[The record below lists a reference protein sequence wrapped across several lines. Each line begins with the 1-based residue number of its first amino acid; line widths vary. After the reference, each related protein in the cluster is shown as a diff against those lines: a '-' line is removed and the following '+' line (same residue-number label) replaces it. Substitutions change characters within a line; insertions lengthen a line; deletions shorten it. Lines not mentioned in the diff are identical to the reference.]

1 MIETRRLKS
10 CCKFYPSNFKFFAI
24 NKSIKTE
31 SNKVEKEVLLEVAN
45 PIYSALQKK
54 YAHLNYIIIIDDDTK
69 KDLPVH
75 FILGQGIMLK

>member
-1 MIETRRLKS
+1 MKRVVWKVVVIFIQAILS
-10 CCKFYPSNFKFFAI
+10 FFAI

-54 YAHLNYIIIIDDDTK
+54 YTHLNYIIIIDDDTK

>member
-10 CCKFYPSNFKFFAI
+10 CCNFNPSNFKFFAI

-31 SNKVEKEVLLEVAN
+31 SNKVGKEVLLEVAN

-54 YAHLNYIIIIDDDTK
+54 YAYLNYIIIIDDDTK
-69 KDLPVH
+69 KDLKFY
-75 FILGQGIMLK
+75 FILGQGIILK

>member
-1 MIETRRLKS
+1 MKRVVWKVVVIFIQAILS
-10 CCKFYPSNFKFFAI
+10 FFAI

-75 FILGQGIMLK
+75 FILEQGIMLK